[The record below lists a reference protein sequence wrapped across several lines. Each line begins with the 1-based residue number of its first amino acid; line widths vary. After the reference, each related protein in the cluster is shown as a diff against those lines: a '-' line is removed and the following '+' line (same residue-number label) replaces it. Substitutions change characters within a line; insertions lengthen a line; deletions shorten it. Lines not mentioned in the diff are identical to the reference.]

1 MVINRMDRINNIL
14 MEIGECMRIEQGI
27 GIKNVLKIM
36 CPGTQLRE
44 GLENILRS
52 KTGGLVVIGDEE
64 EIMKL
69 VDGGFYINSEYTP
82 TYAYEL
88 AKMDGAI
95 VITRDL
101 KRILCANAQLIP
113 DPSIPTYET
122 GTRHRTAHRVA
133 KQTNNIV
140 IAISQRRNII
150 TMYKGDIKYV
160 LRESSV
166 ILSKANQAIQ
176 TLEKYV
182 TVLERAIN
190 NLDLLEIQD
199 LTTLFDVVTSVQRT
213 EMVMRIVEEINMYIL
228 ELGNEGR
235 LISMQLNEL
244 IKHVERD
251 GILVIK
257 DYCKDGFEYNEVYE
271 QIQKLNSSEL
281 LDLDAISK
289 SLGYG
294 VSSLLDT
301 LISPKGYRILSKV
314 PRIPS
319 NVIDNLIWEFKE
331 LSNIVDADIA
341 ELDNVE
347 GIGEAR
353 ARAINNGLKRIKE
366 QISLKKE
373 I

>member
-1 MVINRMDRINNIL
+1 
-14 MEIGECMRIEQGI
+14 
-27 GIKNVLKIM
+27 M

-44 GLENILRS
+44 GLENILRA
-52 KTGGLVVIGDEE
+52 KTGGLIVISDSEE
-64 EIMKL
+64 VMNI
-69 VDGGFYINSEYTP
+69 VDGGFSINSEYTP
-82 TYAYEL
+82 SYVYEL

-95 VITRDL
+95 VITEDL
-101 KRILCANAQLIP
+101 KKIICANAQLIP
-113 DPSIPTYET
+113 DSSIPTYET

-133 KQTNNIV
+133 KQTNKIV

-182 TVLERAIN
+182 AVLDRVIN
-190 NLDLLEIQD
+190 NLNLLEFQD
-199 LTTLFDVVTSVQRT
+199 LTTLFDVVTAIQRT

-235 LISMQLNEL
+235 LISMQLSEL
-244 IKHVERD
+244 IRHIERD
-251 GILVIK
+251 GILLIR
-257 DYCKDGFEYNEVYE
+257 DYCKEDLNYNDIYE
-271 QIQKLNSSEL
+271 AIQKSNSSEL
-281 LDLDAISK
+281 IDLDAIARV
-289 SLGYG
+289 LGYSG
-294 VSSLLDT
+294 IPLMDT
-301 LISPKGYRILSKV
+301 LISPKGYRVLSKV
-314 PRIPS
+314 PRIPA
-319 NVIDNLIWEFKE
+319 NVIENLIKEFKE
-331 LSNIVDADIA
+331 LSAIIEADIDD
-341 ELDNVE
+341 LDNVE

-353 ARAINNGLKRIKE
+353 ATAIRSGLKRIRE

>member
-1 MVINRMDRINNIL
+1 
-14 MEIGECMRIEQGI
+14 MRIEKGT
-27 GIKNVLKIM
+27 GIKDILKIM

-44 GLENILRS
+44 GLENILRA
-52 KTGGLVVIGDEE
+52 KTGGLIVISDSEE
-64 EIMKL
+64 VMNI
-69 VDGGFYINSEYTP
+69 VDGGFSINSEYTP
-82 TYAYEL
+82 SYVYEL

-95 VITRDL
+95 VITEDL
-101 KRILCANAQLIP
+101 KKIICANAQLIP
-113 DPSIPTYET
+113 DSSIPTYET

-133 KQTNNIV
+133 KQTNKIV

-182 TVLERAIN
+182 AVLDRVIN
-190 NLDLLEIQD
+190 NLNLLEFQD
-199 LTTLFDVVTSVQRT
+199 LTTLFDVVTAIQRT

-235 LISMQLNEL
+235 LISMQLSEL
-244 IKHVERD
+244 IRHIERD
-251 GILVIK
+251 GILLIR
-257 DYCKDGFEYNEVYE
+257 DYCKEDLNYNDIYE
-271 QIQKLNSSEL
+271 AIQKLNSSEL
-281 LDLDAISK
+281 IDLDAIARV
-289 SLGYG
+289 LGYSG
-294 VSSLLDT
+294 IPLMDT
-301 LISPKGYRILSKV
+301 LISPKGYRVLSKV
-314 PRIPS
+314 PRIPA
-319 NVIDNLIWEFKE
+319 NVIENLIKEFKE
-331 LSNIVDADIA
+331 LSAIIEADID

-353 ARAINNGLKRIKE
+353 ATAIRSGLKRIRE